1 MEQIVKY
8 FLMVLK
14 SKKLKQKCFSI
25 NNMKKTEL
33 YRYVYDFSVDY
44 DATVVDDVLDI
55 YIFNEK
61 EWYIIEGIVYIKCL
75 DLLGNFL
82 LRQWRLLV
90 VPHYS

>member
-44 DATVVDDVLDI
+44 DATVVGDILDI
-55 YIFNEK
+55 YI
-61 EWYIIEGIVYIKCL
+61 
-75 DLLGNFL
+75 
-82 LRQWRLLV
+82 
-90 VPHYS
+90 